1 MQIKALDVFQ
11 VSQRGH
17 FCYIF
22 CQSQV
27 TWEWNILES
36 LISSIRA
43 QIVADRI
50 EKRCQVDEL
59 DFAGLRFAAVGCR
72 SIDLDSIYFRSWQ
85 PICEKLENMFLYF

>member
-1 MQIKALDVFQ
+1 MGITTKFVFDSLDTGKKFL
-11 VSQRGH
+11 
-17 FCYIF
+17 
-22 CQSQV
+22 V
-27 TWEWNILES
+27 TWEWNTLEGQ
-36 LISSIRA
+36 ISSIRA

-85 PICEKLENMFLYF
+85 PICEKIENRFLYF